1 MRCYPLFLRFIVLA
15 NHVAET
21 ALDVVVYGI
30 ADYHGLVIVRVG
42 HLR

>member
-1 MRCYPLFLRFIVLA
+1 MRYYPLFLRFIVLA

-21 ALDVVVYGI
+21 ALDVVVDGI
-30 ADYHGLVIVRVG
+30 ADYHGLVTVRVG